1 MAFWKFYYNQ
11 IKDFFWIENNQF
23 TAESW
28 KLKKNKYTIFLKK
41 TLKIYS
47 YKEFVNLINMTNKY
61 APKRST
67 SILTDCTYG
76 NSHECIFKNW

>member
-1 MAFWKFYYNQ
+1 MYLELFLGDRIYSLM
-11 IKDFFWIENNQF
+11 I
-23 TAESW
+23 
-28 KLKKNKYTIFLKK
+28 LKKNKYTIFFKK